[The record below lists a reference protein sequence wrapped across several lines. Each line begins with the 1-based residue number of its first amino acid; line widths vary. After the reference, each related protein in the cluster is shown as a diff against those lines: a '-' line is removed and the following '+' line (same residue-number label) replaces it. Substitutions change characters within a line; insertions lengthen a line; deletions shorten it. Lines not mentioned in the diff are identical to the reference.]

1 MKNKNGFTMVELL
14 AVITIMGILMG
25 IGVVSVQ
32 KATNKSRDNFYKSQR
47 STLTNAASSYLADHK
62 EEYPVYVGQK
72 KEINLSKLQ
81 TNKYIGEFTDHSKNP
96 NSCKTALTK
105 VVVVKTDTNH
115 FNYYTVF
122 NCDAKTDQ
130 DITGVPNSR
139 ITTKSITKINS
150 NKQLKIDFTLENYKV
165 KKYSYVIH
173 KKTTPEELKGVVIRT
188 NTITPSA
195 PNSHM
200 QATINIEDI
209 ESDITTQSTEVY
221 FVTTNGS
228 FGHFTG

>member
-1 MKNKNGFTMVELL
+1 MKNRKGFTMVELL

-32 KATNKSRDNFYKSQR
+32 KAINKSRENFYKSQR
-47 STLTNAASSYLADHK
+47 STLTNAASSYLADNRQD
-62 EEYPVYVGQK
+62 YPVYVGQ
-72 KEINLSKLQ
+72 SKSITLRELQ
-81 TNKYIGEFTDHSKNP
+81 GKKYIGEFTDHSKDP
-96 NSCKTALTK
+96 SSCNKDHTK

-115 FNYYTVF
+115 FDYHTVF
-122 NCDAKTDQ
+122 ACNAKSDE
-130 DITGVPNSR
+130 DVTGVPNGKINS
-139 ITTKSITKINS
+139 KSISKINS
-150 NKQLKIDFTLENYKV
+150 NKQLKISFTLNGYVV

-173 KKTTPEELKGVVIRT
+173 KNTLDGIVIRT

-195 PNSHM
+195 PDSHM
-200 QATINIEDI
+200 EATINIEDI
-209 ESDITTQSTEVY
+209 ASDITTQSTEVY

>member
-62 EEYPVYVGQK
+62 GEYPIYVGQ
-72 KEINLSKLQ
+72 SKSITLETLQ
-81 TNKYIGEFTDHSKNP
+81 SGKYIGEFTDHSKNP
-96 NSCKTALTK
+96 NSCDTARTK

-122 NCDAKTDQ
+122 NCSSMTDQ
-130 DITGVPNSR
+130 DITGVPNSK
-139 ITTKSITKINS
+139 IHNNTTESDNKLNINF
-150 NKQLKIDFTLENYKV
+150 KIDGYLV
-165 KKYSYVIH
+165 KKYTYVIH
-173 KKTTPEELKGVVIRT
+173 KGSLSGVVIRT
-188 NTITPSA
+188 NTVTPSSPA
-195 PNSHM
+195 NQM
-200 QATINIEDI
+200 TATINIEDI
-209 ESDITTQSTEVY
+209 KDEVSPSSTEIY

-228 FGHFTG
+228 FGHIPTS